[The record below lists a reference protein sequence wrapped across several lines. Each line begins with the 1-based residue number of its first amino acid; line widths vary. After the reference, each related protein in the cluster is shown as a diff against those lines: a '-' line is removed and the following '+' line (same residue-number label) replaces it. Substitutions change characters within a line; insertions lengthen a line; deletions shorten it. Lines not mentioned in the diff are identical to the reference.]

1 MHLFEE
7 TFFFA
12 QDDFCFEKKGHYSLL
27 LLRPD
32 SSFEAHKVP
41 PPPEEPE
48 PTDFNPFDLI
58 RTDRGRKV
66 IDMHHEHESARE
78 KRDKAKVNSKLKE
91 TIDKKLKES
100 QQDCFV
106 DLRRGRGVRVG
117 VGDYTNVRRSGLG
130 CIKADF
136 CN

>member
-1 MHLFEE
+1 MCRSRRELSNAYLFAKIGVDTAENE
-7 TFFFA
+7 PLEVGGKIV
-12 QDDFCFEKKGHYSLL
+12 QYYSFVSL
-27 LLRPD
+27 
-32 SSFEAHKVP
+32 
-41 PPPEEPE
+41 
-48 PTDFNPFDLI
+48 
-58 RTDRGRKV
+58 KV

-117 VGDYTNVRRSGLG
+117 VGDYPNVRRSGLG

-136 CN
+136 CD